1 MAEYIEKA
9 AILSKCEEM
18 WNNADETTLTGIDT
32 INTIDRIT
40 DLIGAMPVADV
51 QPKKEWHKYP
61 DDIPPYDG
69 DYLCY
74 HKGYCNVYEYFREK
88 WFSESGE
95 EVKQID
101 DKGLYW
107 QDLPTY
113 PGTTKG

>member
-1 MAEYIEKA
+1 MAEYIEKEDIKKSISFFFDIKWKITQSPIEVKQA
-9 AILSKCEEM
+9 VLEV
-18 WNNADETTLTGIDT
+18 IDGE
-32 INTIDRIT
+32 R
-40 DLIGAMPVADV
+40 AADV
-51 QPKKEWHKYP
+51 QPVKQWHKYP

-74 HKGYCNVYEYFREK
+74 HKGYCNVYEYFHEK

-113 PGTTKG
+113 PDATKG